1 VVRENPKGVVRAR
14 QICGSMAKTRVSSHL
29 VWQWSLGTV
38 HQGVSRSHLP
48 GVCGVCSVTRAIC
61 PGLIP
66 NPIAVTLIGG
76 PWDEIDDGTDLLA
89 YYTPYGVDQD
99 GTHVD
104 HWEPVIGG
112 TSADVLDQIGAN
124 KPLWNAADTEFGN
137 LPTVYTSI
145 TDTAMRSNNET
156 SAVSF
161 SQPHDTLFIAKLN
174 HVGGSPA
181 SEICDTADSG
191 STTRADVQITTSPSY
206 KLNAG
211 TEVRYY
217 TAPPIYPGVF
227 WVHWE
232 GASTRL
238 RGHLSDGTDLD
249 SGLLDAGTKGVQ
261 GVSLF
266 AGSAYTS
273 VTSMDFLAFARCLSF
288 SAADYARVI
297 AWAQTNMSWS

>member
-1 VVRENPKGVVRAR
+1 
-14 QICGSMAKTRVSSHL
+14 
-29 VWQWSLGTV
+29 
-38 HQGVSRSHLP
+38 
-48 GVCGVCSVTRAIC
+48 VTRALC

-66 NPIAVTLIGG
+66 NPIAAALIGG

-145 TDTAMRSNNET
+145 TNTAMRSNNET

-161 SQPHDTLFIAKLN
+161 SQPHDTIFIGKLN
-174 HVGGSPA
+174 YAGAPEMEVCDSADAGSV
-181 SEICDTADSG
+181 
-191 STTRADVQITTSPSY
+191 TRAAVWRTTHPAYQLDAGTLVRYFVASPSY
-206 KLNAG
+206 
-211 TEVRYY
+211 
-217 TAPPIYPGVF
+217 PGVY
-227 WVHWE
+227 WIHWE
-232 GASTRL
+232 GASTRF

-249 SGLLDAGTKGVQ
+249 SGLIDAGTKGVQ

-266 AGSAYTS
+266 AGASGTS
-273 VTSMDFLAFARCLSF
+273 STAVDFLAFARCLSF